1 MKNLKAIDDEISKQL
16 KSLKKKKIKP
26 EILLL
31 GQMTYYTLKVN
42 NNELIEEV
50 PNGGSVLKNYRDL
63 IVIQKP
69 LHEAGGVFKIEHE
82 TVEVF
87 GR

>member
-1 MKNLKAIDDEISKQL
+1 MKSAKNIDAEIEKQIKA
-16 KSLKKKKIKP
+16 LKKKKIKP

-42 NNELIEEV
+42 NKELIEAV
-50 PNGGSVLKNYRDL
+50 PNSSGVLRTYKEL
-63 IVIQKP
+63 LVLQKP
-69 LHEAGGVFKIEHE
+69 LHEHGGVFKAEHE

-87 GR
+87 GK